1 MVAFPETPYPTTEP
15 AVTKGQ
21 GRGFD
26 GLGNAEMVQLGGTRP
41 CSVHHSI
48 GLPGPSGIPAHPRT
62 PITAAQYL
70 RVRSVLL
77 TLACCAPLLGAQ
89 GAPPAA
95 WLSGATCYEVFVR
108 SFSDGNGDGI
118 GDLKGLTNRLD
129 YINDGNPRSSR
140 SLGARCIWLMPVME
154 SPSYHGYDV
163 TDYYHVARDYGTN
176 DDFRRLV
183 AEAHKRGIKVLV
195 DMVLNHVSSE
205 HPAFQAALRD
215 PVSPYR
221 EWFRFSPTPG
231 PLNKWGGNNWHRSPV
246 RDEYYYGFFW
256 QGMPDL
262 NYERPAALAEMKK
275 VATFWLRDM
284 GVDGFRL
291 DAVKFLVEDSLSVD
305 DTPGT
310 HAVLREF
317 AAHVRRTKSG
327 AFTIGEVFDST
338 GSLLSYYPD
347 QLDSYFAFEIADS
360 LIAGVRRGDAR
371 GVLAPVLRLQG
382 ALPPERWSPFLRNH
396 DQARTRSELGGDW
409 GKARIASFLL
419 LTLPGV
425 PFVYYGEELG
435 MTGGKPDELIRTP
448 MAWSRRAPHAG
459 FTTGTPWQPLAGDSL
474 EANVAAQDGHPQ
486 SLLTLHRRLI
496 HLRDAHPALARG
508 ELVPL
513 VANEPAVVA
522 FLRRTGART
531 VLVVANVGAAPLGGV
546 TLASGDRAL
555 NAGDFIPRVLFGSAH
570 LSAFRVSRSGR
581 LPAGVILPKLAPYSG
596 VVFDLTAAR
605 R

>member
-1 MVAFPETPYPTTEP
+1 MLL
-15 AVTKGQ
+15 
-21 GRGFD
+21 D
-26 GLGNAEMVQLGGTRP
+26 GTRR
-41 CSVHHSI
+41 CSIFRVSYFPAR
-48 GLPGPSGIPAHPRT
+48 GGSLPIPARRIAP
-62 PITAAQYL
+62 
-70 RVRSVLL
+70 LL
-77 TLACCAPLLGAQ
+77 ALACCAPLLGSQDPRPA
-89 GAPPAA
+89 AA
-95 WLSGATCYEVFVR
+95 WLRGATCYEVFVR
-108 SFSDGNGDGI
+108 SFFDGDGDGI
-118 GDLKGLTNRLD
+118 GDLKGLIDRLD
-129 YINDGNPRSSR
+129 YINDGNPRSTR

-163 TDYYHVARDYGTN
+163 TDHYRVARAYGTN

-183 AEAHKRGIKVLV
+183 VEAHRRGIRVLV
-195 DMVLNHVSSE
+195 DLVLNHVSSE

-215 PVSPYR
+215 PASPYR
-221 EWFRFSPTPG
+221 AWFRFSPTSG

-256 QGMPDL
+256 RGMPDL
-262 NYERPAALAEMKK
+262 DYERPAALAEMKK
-275 VATFWLRDM
+275 VAAFWLRDM

-291 DAVKFLVEDSLSVD
+291 DAVKYLVEDSLRAD

-310 HAVLREF
+310 HAVLRDF
-317 AAHVRRTKSG
+317 AAYVRRAKPG

-338 GSLLSYYPD
+338 GSLLTYYPD

-371 GVLAPVLRLQG
+371 GMLAPVLRLQG
-382 ALPPERWSPFLRNH
+382 AQPAARWSPFLRNH

-409 GKARIASFLL
+409 GKARVASFLL

-435 MTGGKPDELIRTP
+435 MTGGKPDEIIRTP

-459 FTTGTPWQPLAGDSL
+459 FTTGTPWQPLAADSL
-474 EANVAAQDGHPQ
+474 DANVAAQEGDPQ

-496 HLRDAHPALARG
+496 HLRAAHPALAGG
-508 ELVPL
+508 EFVPL
-513 VANEPAVVA
+513 VASSAAVAA

-531 VLVVANVGAAPLGGV
+531 VLVVANVGAAPLAGV
-546 TLASGDRAL
+546 TLASGTGAL
-555 NAGDFIPRVLFGSAH
+555 HAGHFTPNVLFGSAH
-570 LSAFRVSRSGR
+570 LPAFRVTRSGR
-581 LPAGVILPKLAPYSG
+581 LPAGVTLPTLAPYSG
-596 VVFDLTAAR
+596 VVFDLTTAR